1 MFNALLLEESGKDTL
16 ARVQRLDENQLT
28 EGDVLVRVDYSS
40 LNYKDAL
47 AITGKGKIVRQWPMI
62 PGVDFAGTVL
72 ASNHPKH
79 KIGDEVLLTGWGV
92 GEKHWG
98 GMAEKARVN
107 GDWLLPLPGTM
118 TSKRAMA
125 IGTAGLTAML
135 CLMALEHAGIKPEQG
150 PILVTGATGGVGS
163 TAVRLLAKAGFEVH
177 AETGRIQNKAWL
189 HSLGASE
196 VIERSEFD
204 KEPAALESQRWAGAI
219 DAVGGR
225 TLARILSQT
234 KMHGAVAACGL
245 AGGVALNTTVMPFIL
260 RGVQLLG
267 IDSVYA
273 PEAARIAAW
282 QRLEDSLPADFEEQS
297 EVYTLE
303 QTVQAAHDLLAGKL
317 KGRLL
322 IQP

>member
-47 AITGKGKIVRQWPMI
+47 AITGKGKIVRQWPMV

-72 ASNHPKH
+72 ASSHPKH
-79 KIGDEVLLTGWGV
+79 KIGDEVLLTGWGI

-118 TSKRAMA
+118 TPKRAMA

-135 CLMALEHAGIKPEQG
+135 CLMALERAGVKPDQG

-177 AETGRIQNKAWL
+177 AETGRIQNKEWL
-189 HSLGASE
+189 LSLGARE

-273 PEAARIAAW
+273 PNATRIAAW
-282 QRLEDSLPADFEEQS
+282 QRLEDSLPQDFEEQS

-303 QTVQAAHDLLAGKL
+303 QTIQAAHDLLNGKL

>member
-1 MFNALLLEESGKDTL
+1 MFNALLLEELGKETK
-16 ARVQRLDENQLT
+16 ASVQRLNENQLT
-28 EGDVLVRVDYSS
+28 TGDVLVKVDYSS
-40 LNYKDAL
+40 LNYKDAM
-47 AITGKGKIVRQWPMI
+47 AITGKGKIVRQWPMV
-62 PGVDFAGTVL
+62 PGIDFAGTVL
-72 ASNHPKH
+72 ASDHPNHQV
-79 KIGDEVLLTGWGV
+79 GDEVILTGWGV
-92 GEKHWG
+92 GEKYWG
-98 GMAEKARVN
+98 GIAEKACVK
-107 GDWLLPLPGTM
+107 GEWLVPLPGTM
-118 TSKRAMA
+118 SAKRAMA

-135 CLMALEHAGIKPEQG
+135 SFMALERAGIKPDQG

-163 TAVRLLAKAGFEVH
+163 IAVRLLAKAGFEVH
-177 AETGRIQNKAWL
+177 AETGRRQHCDWL
-189 HSLGASE
+189 RQLGASE
-196 VIERSEFD
+196 VIDRAEFD

-225 TLARILSQT
+225 TLSRILSQT
-234 KMHGAVAACGL
+234 KMNGAVTACGL

-273 PEAARIAAW
+273 STATRIEAW
-282 QRLEDSLPADFEEQS
+282 QRLQDSLPLDFEEQS

-303 QTVQAAHDLLAGKL
+303 QSIQAAHDLLAGKL

>member
-16 ARVQRLDENQLT
+16 ARVQRLDVNQLT

-47 AITGKGKIVRQWPMI
+47 AITGKGKIVRHWPMV

-72 ASNHPKH
+72 ASDHADH

-92 GEKHWG
+92 GEKTWG
-98 GMAEKARVN
+98 GMAEKVRVN
-107 GDWLLPLPGTM
+107 GDWLQSLPGNM
-118 TSKRAMA
+118 SPKRAMA

-135 CLMALEHAGIKPEQG
+135 SVMALEHAGITPNQG

-163 TAVRLLAKAGFEVH
+163 TALQLLAKAGFEVH
-177 AETGRIQNKAWL
+177 AATGRSAHKEWL
-189 HSLGASE
+189 TRLGASQ
-196 VIERSEFD
+196 VIDRNEFLQ
-204 KEPAALESQRWAGAI
+204 EPAPLASQVWAGAI

-225 TLARILSQT
+225 TLANILSQT
-234 KMHGAVAACGL
+234 KMRGAIAACGL

-273 PEAARIAAW
+273 PIATREIAW
-282 QRLEDSLPADFEEQS
+282 QRLEETLPVDFEEQC

-303 QTVQAAHDLLAGKL
+303 QSIQAAHDLLAGKL
-317 KGRLL
+317 KGRAL

>member
-1 MFNALLLEESGKDTL
+1 MFNALLLEESGKDTI
-16 ARVQRLDENQLT
+16 ARVQRLDENKLSQ
-28 EGDVLVRVDYSS
+28 GDVLVRVDYSS

-47 AITGKGKIVRQWPMI
+47 AITGKGKIVRQWPMV
-62 PGVDFAGTVL
+62 PGVDLAGTVL
-72 ASNHPKH
+72 ASSHPQH

-118 TSKRAMA
+118 TPKRAMA

-135 CLMALEHAGIKPEQG
+135 CVMALERAGVTPEQG

-163 TAVRLLAKAGFEVH
+163 TAIQLLAKAGFEVH
-177 AETGRIQNKAWL
+177 AATGRLQNKEWL
-189 HSLGASE
+189 TRLGASQ
-196 VIERSEFD
+196 VIDRHDFMQ
-204 KEPAALESQRWAGAI
+204 EPAPLASQVWAGAI

-225 TLARILSQT
+225 TLANILSQT
-234 KMHGAVAACGL
+234 KMKGAVAACGL

-273 PEAARIAAW
+273 PNALRIAAW
-282 QRLEDSLPADFEEQS
+282 QRLEDSLPADFEEQC

-303 QTVQAAHDLLAGKL
+303 QSIQAAHDLLDGKL
-317 KGRLL
+317 KGRVL

>member
-1 MFNALLLEESGKDTL
+1 MFNALLLEQSGKDTL
-16 ARVQRLDENQLT
+16 ARVQRLNENQLT
-28 EGDVLVRVDYSS
+28 QGDVLVRVDYSS

-47 AITGKGKIVRQWPMI
+47 AITGKGKIVRQWPMV
-62 PGVDFAGTVL
+62 PGIDFAGTVL
-72 ASNHPKH
+72 TSDHPDH
-79 KIGDEVLLTGWGV
+79 SIGDEVILTGWGV
-92 GEKHWG
+92 GEQHWG
-98 GMAEKARVN
+98 GMAEKACVK
-107 GDWLLPLPGTM
+107 GEWLVPLPGTM
-118 TSKRAMA
+118 SAKRAMA

-135 CLMALEHAGIKPEQG
+135 SLMALEHAGIKPGQG

-163 TAVRLLAKAGFEVH
+163 VAVRLLAKAGFEVH
-177 AETGRIQNKAWL
+177 AETGRRQHSDWL
-189 HSLGASE
+189 KELGASE
-196 VIERSEFD
+196 VIERAEFD

-267 IDSVYA
+267 IDSVYISK
-273 PEAARIAAW
+273 EQRINAW
-282 QRLEDSLPADFEEQS
+282 QRLQISLPQDFEEQS
-297 EVYTLE
+297 TVYTLE
-303 QTVQAAHDLLAGKL
+303 QSITAAHDLLNGKL
-317 KGRLL
+317 KGRAL